1 MNRALPFFS
10 LRLLRGQVGFYLSH
24 TETKL
29 VTRRGIA
36 VDAFLPGKGS
46 RTEAPGLWVPPQGSS
61 QGLKAAG
68 LNVGVACGA

>member
-1 MNRALPFFS
+1 M
-10 LRLLRGQVGFYLSH
+10 SH

-29 VTRRGIA
+29 ISRWGIS
-36 VDAFLPGKGS
+36 VDAFLLGKGS

>member
-1 MNRALPFFS
+1 M
-10 LRLLRGQVGFYLSH
+10 SH

-29 VTRRGIA
+29 ISRWGIS
-36 VDAFLPGKGS
+36 VDAFLLGKGS

-68 LNVGVACGA
+68 LKFEMDAPAQKLVTMRMRPR